1 MEVIYLGNKFY
12 VPKTLGYQVAN
23 CIRQFA
29 LTEVEFPRI
38 VGFSLGDSNLLRSG
52 KFDLCQVSSNLS
64 NIEIKVEGY
73 EEFPIVIDVPFNDV
87 LTIGHLRKAGIGAIG
102 DDEDILLS
110 VPDSSSKTIKLIIN
124 SLKSNTSAADNRSLL
139 ESKLP
144 PEFLDRCNIIHS
156 RGSNFD
162 FGINVVPG
170 ISADIVTVDAK
181 TPDSRHVLEQSLKSI
196 IHHFCESLEETL
208 N

>member
-1 MEVIYLGNKFY
+1 MGNKFY

-52 KFDLCQVSSNLS
+52 KFDLCQISSNLS
-64 NIEIKVEGY
+64 NIEIKVDSY
-73 EEFPIVIDVPFNDV
+73 EEFPLIVDVTFTDV
-87 LTIGHLRKAGIGAIG
+87 LTVKHLRDKGIGVLG
-102 DDEDILLS
+102 NDDDVLLS
-110 VPDSSSKTIKLIIN
+110 VPDDSNKTIKLIIN
-124 SLKSNTSAADNRSLL
+124 SLKTSTSAADNRSLL
-139 ESKLP
+139 ESKLA
-144 PEFLDRCNIIHS
+144 PEFLDKCNIIHS

-162 FGINVVPG
+162 FEIDVNPG
-170 ISADIVTVDAK
+170 ISGDIITVDAK
-181 TPDSRHVLEQSLKSI
+181 TTDSRSVLESSLRSI
-196 IHHFCESLEETL
+196 VKVFSEILEETL

>member
-1 MEVIYLGNKFY
+1 MGNKFY

-52 KFDLCQVSSNLS
+52 KFDLCQISSNLS
-64 NIEIKVEGY
+64 NIEIKVDGY
-73 EEFPIVIDVPFNDV
+73 EEFPLVIDVPFNDV
-87 LTIGHLRKAGIGAIG
+87 LTVKHLRTAGIGVLG
-102 DDEDILLS
+102 NDDDILLS
-110 VPDSSSKTIKLIIN
+110 VPDDSSKTIKLIIN
-124 SLKSNTSAADNRSLL
+124 SLKTSTSAADNRSLL
-139 ESKLP
+139 ESKLS

-162 FGINVVPG
+162 FEIGVNSG
-170 ISADIVTVDAK
+170 ISGDIITVDAK
-181 TPDSRHVLEQSLKSI
+181 TPDSRGVLESSLRSI
-196 IHHFCESLEETL
+196 IKVFDEILQETL

>member
-1 MEVIYLGNKFY
+1 MGNKFY

-52 KFDLCQVSSNLS
+52 KFDLCQISSNLS
-64 NIEIKVEGY
+64 NIEIKVDGY
-73 EEFPIVIDVPFNDV
+73 EEFPLVIDVPFNDV
-87 LTIGHLRKAGIGAIG
+87 LTIKHLRNAGIGVLG
-102 DDEDILLS
+102 NDDEVLLS
-110 VPDSSSKTIKLIIN
+110 VPDDSSKTIKLIIN
-124 SLKSNTSAADNRSLL
+124 SLKTSTSAADNRSLL
-139 ESKLP
+139 ESKLS

-162 FGINVVPG
+162 FEIGVNSG
-170 ISADIVTVDAK
+170 ISGDIITVDAK
-181 TPDSRHVLEQSLKSI
+181 TPDSRGVLEASLRSI
-196 IHHFCESLEETL
+196 IKVFDEILQETL